1 MKMFTVSFFGHR
13 YLDDTIY
20 AERELEKLIRKL
32 LLEKEY
38 IEFLVGRDGDFD
50 IVVAS
55 VIRRMKRTVR
65 SDNSALIWVLP
76 YETADYRE
84 NREAYEAYFDTIEIC
99 DSAAGVHP
107 KSAFQTRNRSMVD
120 RSDLTVFCIDHE
132 AGGAWQTLCY
142 AQKQGVPYRNIRR
155 PESI

>member
-1 MKMFTVSFFGHR
+1 MKMITVSFFGHR
-13 YLDDTIY
+13 YLDDTIH

-38 IEFLVGRDGDFD
+38 VEFLVGRDGDFD

-65 SDNSALIWVLP
+65 SDNSSLVWVLP

-84 NREAYEAYFDTIEIC
+84 NRKAYEEYFDVIEVC
-99 DSAAGVHP
+99 DSSAGVHP

-142 AQKQGVPYRNIRR
+142 AQK
-155 PESI
+155 